1 MKIAILNDTHCGIR
15 NSSEIMM
22 RYQERFYGEVF
33 FPYLLENGIT
43 KILHL
48 GDYYDNR
55 KFINFKALEHNRKI
69 FLEKLREY
77 KIHMDII
84 PGNHDVFYKNTND
97 LSSLKELLGH
107 YMEEVRIIERPM
119 VVQYDN
125 TDVAL
130 VPWIND
136 ENQEESYKF
145 LKSCKASI
153 VGAHLELEGFEMQ
166 AGIPCTHGM
175 KAEVF
180 DRFDMVLTGH
190 FHTKS
195 NMGNIHYL
203 GSQMEFFWSDAH
215 DPKYFHVLDTDTR
228 ELTSV
233 QNTVTLFEK
242 VYYDDTVEKA
252 DFKYRTGKLPDISN
266 KFVKLIV
273 VNKSDPKL
281 FDHFVTRI
289 QSKNIHELKIAE
301 NFEEFTGGSVDDEK
315 VSVESTEELLYT
327 YIDAVETPLDKDRI
341 KGMVRELMVEAQTL
355 ELV

>member
-1 MKIAILNDTHCGIR
+1 MKVAILNDTHCGIR
-15 NSSEIMM
+15 NSSDIMM
-22 RYQERFYGEVF
+22 KYQERFYSEVF

-97 LSSLKELLGH
+97 LNSLKELLGH
-107 YMEEVRIIERPM
+107 YMAEVRIIEKPT
-119 VVQYDN
+119 VVQYGSTN
-125 TDVAL
+125 VAL
-130 VPWIND
+130 VPWINQD
-136 ENQEESYKF
+136 NEEATYKF
-145 LKSCKASI
+145 LQTCKADI

-175 KAEVF
+175 SSDVF
-180 DRFDMVLTGH
+180 KRFDTVMTGH

-215 DPKYFHVLDTDTR
+215 EPKYFHVFDTDTR
-228 ELTSV
+228 ELTPV
-233 QNTVTLFEK
+233 HNPITLFQK
-242 VYYDDTVEKA
+242 IYYDDTVEKA
-252 DFKYRTGKLPDISN
+252 EYKYRTGQLPDVTD

-273 VNKSDPKL
+273 VNKSNPKL
-281 FDHFVTRI
+281 FEHFINRL
-289 QSKNIHELKIAE
+289 QSKHIHELKIAE
-301 NFEEFTGGSVDDEK
+301 NFEEFVGGSVEDEK
-315 VSVESTEELLYT
+315 VSVESTEELLST
-327 YIDAVETPLDKDRI
+327 YIEAVETPLDKQRI
-341 KGMVRELMVEAQTL
+341 KQMIHELMIEAQTADI
-355 ELV
+355 V